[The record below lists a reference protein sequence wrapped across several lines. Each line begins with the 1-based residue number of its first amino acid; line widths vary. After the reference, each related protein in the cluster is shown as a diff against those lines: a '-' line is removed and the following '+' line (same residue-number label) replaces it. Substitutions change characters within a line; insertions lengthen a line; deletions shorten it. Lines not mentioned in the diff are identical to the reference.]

1 MKKKSRVIILILA
14 VLIIFFIA
22 ANIIVGS
29 IAPRIVERQIEE
41 NLKLKSSI
49 GKISL
54 SLPFIINIEKAEIGN
69 LARIKKISF
78 APSLISLL
86 FGKIVIHG
94 LNIVE
99 PVVNLEQSPDGKMNL
114 PALEQKQKA
123 PAIYLTSLRVVDG
136 KIIFTDKKIN
146 PNGFQTVIN
155 RLNIKISKV
164 VLPVTSLAA
173 DFNLTAQIADSKMSS
188 LGDIAFYGK
197 LDYLSGNMD
206 AKLELK
212 DLGLVNFSPYY
223 GNFISNRKLASG
235 SLNITSVFKSKNN
248 DLKIMTVF
256 NLIGLNYEKSLE
268 EPQAEQGF
276 EFGLTSDALDM
287 FTDQQGNLRLEFE
300 IDTKL
305 NNPSLSPDKIKGI
318 ILKAAMKNL
327 SGQSPEQIIDKVT
340 SKIEKY
346 KDIGKELKNIFKN

>member
-1 MKKKSRVIILILA
+1 MKKKSRFIILILA

-29 IAPRIVERQIEE
+29 IAPRIVERQIED

-54 SLPFIINIEKAEIGN
+54 SLPFVINIEKAEIGN

-78 APSLISLL
+78 SPNLISLL

-99 PVVNLEQSPDGKMNL
+99 PVVNLEQSPDGNMNL
-114 PALEQKQKA
+114 PVLEQKQKA
-123 PAIYLTSLRVVDG
+123 PAVYLTSLRVVDG

-155 RLNIKISKV
+155 KLNIKVSKV
-164 VLPVTSLAA
+164 TLPVTSLAA
-173 DFNLTAQIADSKMSS
+173 DFNLTAQIADAKMSS
-188 LGDIAFYGK
+188 LGEIFFYGK
-197 LDYLSGNMD
+197 LDYLAGNMD
-206 AKLELK
+206 AKFELK

-235 SLNITSVFKSKNN
+235 LLNITSVFKSKNN

-256 NLIGLNYEKSLE
+256 NLIGLNYEKSVE
-268 EPQAEQGF
+268 DPQAEQRF

-300 IDTKL
+300 IETKL
-305 NNPSLSPDKIKGI
+305 NNPSLSADKIKGI
-318 ILKAAMKNL
+318 ILRAAVKNL
-327 SGQSPEQIIDKVT
+327 SSQSPEQIIDKVT
-340 SKIEKY
+340 KNIEKY
-346 KDIGKELKNIFKN
+346 KDLGEELKNIFKN